1 MDDDDSLLLGVLDL
15 TKLTHFTVVDDV
27 ALICTIGINA
37 AQDIHQRGFSR
48 AVLTDQRV
56 DLPFLHLQVYIV
68 ERLDTREC
76 FGNIFHFQ

>member
-1 MDDDDSLLLGVLDL
+1 MDDNDSLFLGVLDL
-15 TKLTHFTVVDDV
+15 VKLTNFTVINDV
-27 ALICTIGINA
+27 TLICTIRINP
-37 AQDIHQRGFSR
+37 AQNVHQRGLAC

-56 DLPFLHLQVYIV
+56 DFSLFHFQIYVV